1 MENILVSKIIEAESN
16 AEKIISDSK
25 EQANKLLEDY
35 KVLYS
40 QEKKQIEEKYDELL
54 LSMQK
59 SLKEDFEKDFNQ
71 KLEKKKI
78 EIKDLK
84 SKYQQNYD
92 KALNILLSGVDE
104 NVNS

>member
-104 NVNS
+104 NGNS

>member
-40 QEKKQIEEKYDELL
+40 QEKKQIEEKYDDF
-54 LSMQK
+54 K
-59 SLKEDFEKDFNQ
+59 S
-71 KLEKKKI
+71 
-78 EIKDLK
+78 
-84 SKYQQNYD
+84 
-92 KALNILLSGVDE
+92 
-104 NVNS
+104 